1 MILSEQSMISERK
14 VRRIKLKIQKI
25 MKFNFKIQAY
35 QTEAVENTVAVFAG
49 QPSYDVTRY
58 RRDMGRNYQ
67 RKKTVAE

>member
-1 MILSEQSMISERK
+1 
-14 VRRIKLKIQKI
+14 

-58 RRDMGRNYQ
+58 RRDMGRA
-67 RKKTVAE
+67 TVRWSLTQDSC

>member
-1 MILSEQSMISERK
+1 
-14 VRRIKLKIQKI
+14 

-58 RRDMGRNYQ
+58 RRDMERNYQ
-67 RKKTVAE
+67 RKTD